1 MAKQQQQQRPQG
13 EAAHL
18 PRWRVSVPGQPAREI
33 EAATSH
39 DAERL
44 YAAALGVIAFGNPVA
59 VERVTPKE

>member
-1 MAKQQQQQRPQG
+1 MAKQQQRPQG

-39 DAERL
+39 EAERL
-44 YAAALGVIAFGNPVA
+44 YAAALGVIAFGNPVT
-59 VERVTPKE
+59 VDRMPGKE